1 MLSKIQEKISQ
12 WLVAGVYTAPVLAC
26 AFFLFQKI
34 PQNYAKAWDIKW
46 GYYAVL
52 ALFVWFCAALVLNA
66 KEIFQRIKNC
76 LPSKISMLGIAA
88 LLILFAVFAATQISL
103 QHRVLSDETSWEA
116 MALEMRFDQSG
127 GVCNQGSWK
136 NGALKC
142 EDVVNNFKGK
152 AFAFVQSVAFL
163 FAEPT
168 RETALRLN
176 LPFALC
182 SVALLFFA
190 IFRFTKDEW
199 LALAC
204 AIFLASQPIFLMQSR
219 SASTEVLYVFLFAAL
234 LAFYSLVPP
243 KEVNF
248 KHFALIIPLLGFFAQ
263 TRQETLFC
271 FIPFVLYYYSY
282 FLAKTYRL
290 AAFTALTI
298 LASWPAVNTM
308 IAYRG
313 YDFQGGEHAA
323 HSFENFKYN
332 LISNIKIM
340 WNSEL
345 AQNGLLKNPF
355 YTSYTLLLFAS
366 FAWLLYVVIF
376 QKKYRWAALL
386 FALFC
391 LQIAVILFNVSGTFE
406 IDINQRY
413 VLVALP
419 LFAIVMGTGLCDVSR
434 GRSKIVCGIVAALAC
449 FLTLHHKD
457 SFNENILY
465 KENKLLAE
473 EDFLNTELKK
483 LPKNSI
489 FIYARPW
496 QMLASGFNGFSERQ
510 FLGWSPREL
519 DEWRD
524 FSGDNIYIVR
534 GQDGY
539 GEVNKKSRVVGFK
552 TTSTIDGILGD
563 YKTDRIFSQT
573 RPFGYP
579 LEAFKIG
586 KRRGESNYAAS
597 IKWNDDKKGIEWM
610 LPDSSV
616 EYKIFLSG
624 VELMDLEKSKYIAYV
639 ENPGLHYAVLM
650 AFPGNDTVT
659 KETQFFVRSENNRLL
674 QELNPVFAEQSWGEP
689 RMGKSVDNNA
699 MRIDGRVFEF
709 GIGSHAASKL
719 VWNLN
724 GSYKK
729 FHSYVGLDDESACG
743 NGAIW
748 VVKGDG
754 KELYR
759 SRVLTSHEIDS
770 LNVDILGVKVLE
782 LETLDN
788 GDKDCDHANW
798 AGAWLD

>member
-1 MLSKIQEKISQ
+1 MRNKIQEIISQ
-12 WLVAGVYTAPVLAC
+12 WLVAGVYAAPVLAGV
-26 AFFLFQKI
+26 FFLFQKI

-52 ALFVWFCAALVLNA
+52 ALFVWFCIALILNA
-66 KEIFQRIKNC
+66 KEILQRAKNY
-76 LPSKISMLGIAA
+76 LPSKFSALGLAA

-116 MALEMRFDQSG
+116 MALEMRFSQSG

-152 AFAFVQSVAFL
+152 AFAFVQSIAFL
-163 FAEPT
+163 FAEPN

-176 LPFALC
+176 LPLALG

-190 IFRFTKDEW
+190 MFRFAKDEW

-219 SASTEVLYVFLFAAL
+219 SASTEVLYVFLFAVL

-271 FIPFVLYYYSY
+271 FIPFVLYYHSY

-290 AAFTALTI
+290 AAFTAFAM
-298 LASWPAVNTM
+298 LASWPAINTM

-323 HSFENFKYN
+323 HSFANFTFN
-332 LISNIKIM
+332 LKSNIEIM
-340 WNSEL
+340 WNAGLDQS
-345 AQNGLLKNPF
+345 GLLKNPF

-366 FAWLLYVVIF
+366 FAWLLYVVAF

-434 GRSKIVCGIVAALAC
+434 GKSKIACGIVAVLAC
-449 FLTLHHKD
+449 YLTLHHRE

-465 KENKLLAE
+465 SKNKLLAE

-510 FLGWSPREL
+510 FLGWSPNQLE
-519 DEWRD
+519 EWRN
-524 FSGDNIYIVR
+524 FSENNIYIVR

-539 GEVNKKSRVVGFK
+539 GEVNKKSKVVGFK
-552 TTSTIDGILGD
+552 TTSTIDGILSE

-586 KRRGESNYAAS
+586 KKRGESNYAAS
-597 IKWNDDKKGIEWM
+597 IKWNVDKKEIEWN
-610 LPDSSV
+610 LPDTLV
-616 EYKIFLSG
+616 EYKVFANGL
-624 VELMDLEKSKYIAYV
+624 ELLDLEGNRRAV
-639 ENPGLHYAVLM
+639 ETPGMHYAVLM
-650 AFPGNDTVT
+650 AFPESDTVK
-659 KETQFFVRSENNRLL
+659 KETQFFIRSESNLLL
-674 QELNPVFAEQSWGEP
+674 QELKPIVAEQSWGEP
-689 RMGKSVDNNA
+689 KMGKSVDNNA
-699 MRIDGRVFEF
+699 MRIDGRIFEF

-719 VWNLN
+719 AWNL
-724 GSYKK
+724 SQPYKK
-729 FHSYVGLDDESACG
+729 IHSFIGLDDESACG

-759 SRVLTSHEIDS
+759 SKVLTSHEIDS
-770 LNVDILGVKVLE
+770 LSIDISGVKVLE

-798 AGAWLD
+798 AGIWIE

>member
-1 MLSKIQEKISQ
+1 
-12 WLVAGVYTAPVLAC
+12 
-26 AFFLFQKI
+26 
-34 PQNYAKAWDIKW
+34 
-46 GYYAVL
+46 
-52 ALFVWFCAALVLNA
+52 
-66 KEIFQRIKNC
+66 
-76 LPSKISMLGIAA
+76 
-88 LLILFAVFAATQISL
+88 
-103 QHRVLSDETSWEA
+103 
-116 MALEMRFDQSG
+116 
-127 GVCNQGSWK
+127 
-136 NGALKC
+136 
-142 EDVVNNFKGK
+142 
-152 AFAFVQSVAFL
+152 
-163 FAEPT
+163 
-168 RETALRLN
+168 
-176 LPFALC
+176 
-182 SVALLFFA
+182 
-190 IFRFTKDEW
+190 
-199 LALAC
+199 
-204 AIFLASQPIFLMQSR
+204 
-219 SASTEVLYVFLFAAL
+219 
-234 LAFYSLVPP
+234 
-243 KEVNF
+243 
-248 KHFALIIPLLGFFAQ
+248 
-263 TRQETLFC
+263 
-271 FIPFVLYYYSY
+271 
-282 FLAKTYRL
+282 LAKTYRL
-290 AAFTALTI
+290 AAFSALTI
-298 LASWPAVNTM
+298 LASWPAINTM

-323 HSFENFKYN
+323 HSFENFKFN

-340 WNSEL
+340 WNAGLES
-345 AQNGLLKNPF
+345 NGLLKNPF

-366 FAWLLYVVIF
+366 FAWLLYVVAF

-419 LFAIVMGTGLCDVSR
+419 LFAIVMGAGLCDVSR
-434 GRSKIVCGIVAALAC
+434 GKSKIVCGVVAVLAC
-449 FLTLHHKD
+449 YLTLNHRE

-465 KENKLLAE
+465 SKNKLLAE

-510 FLGWSPREL
+510 FLGWSPNEL
-519 DEWRD
+519 EKWRN

-552 TTSTIDGILGD
+552 TTSTIDGILSD

-586 KRRGESNYAAS
+586 KKRGESNYAAS
-597 IKWNDDKKGIEWM
+597 IKWNEDKKEIEWT
-610 LPDSSV
+610 LPDTLVKYDIFMNAPV
-616 EYKIFLSG
+616 E
-624 VELMDLEKSKYIAYV
+624 V
-639 ENPGLHYAVLM
+639 PGMHYAILTVY
-650 AFPGNDTVT
+650 PENDTVI
-659 KETQFFVRSENNRLL
+659 KETQFFIRSENNSLL
-674 QELNPVFAEQSWGEP
+674 QELKLVAFEQSWGEP
-689 RMGKSVDNNA
+689 KMGKSVENNA
-699 MRIDGRVFEF
+699 MRIDRRIFEF

-719 VWNLN
+719 SWNIN
-724 GSYKK
+724 NSYKK
-729 FHSYVGLDDESACG
+729 FHSYIGLDDESACG

-759 SRVLTSHEIDS
+759 SKVLTSHEIDS
-770 LNVDILGVKVLE
+770 LSVDISGVKILE

-788 GDKDCDHANW
+788 GEKDCDHVNW